1 MESLDSNMAGE
12 SSFLTGEIRSYLAE
26 TARWGRFLAIM
37 GYIGIGIILLMAI
50 MVMGMGSVASLVPGM
65 GMGGLG
71 IGAFGFIYVVIA
83 AFYFFPVYYLHQFAI
98 RIRRGLASQGL
109 EDVTAGFQNLKSLFK
124 FMGIFTIVILSI
136 YALIIVIAII
146 AGVAAATR

>member
-1 MESLDSNMAGE
+1 
-12 SSFLTGEIRSYLAE
+12 
-26 TARWGRFLAIM
+26 
-37 GYIGIGIILLMAI
+37 MAI

-83 AFYFFPVYYLHQFAI
+83 AFYFFPVYYLHQFSI

-124 FMGIFTIVILSI
+124 FMGILTIVILSI

-146 AGVAAATR
+146 AGVAAASR